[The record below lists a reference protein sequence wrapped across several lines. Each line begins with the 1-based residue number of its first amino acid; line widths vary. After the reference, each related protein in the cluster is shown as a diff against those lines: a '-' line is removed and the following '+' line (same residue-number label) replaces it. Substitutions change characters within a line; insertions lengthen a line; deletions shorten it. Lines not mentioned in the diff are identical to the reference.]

1 MEDEEP
7 LATRMLPHP
16 GGWMEP
22 VTLDLAY
29 WKAFDW
35 LVRQPDL
42 SIAKFMKDA
51 EELRGP
57 RDFNQ
62 ALESHLC
69 KFYNSVVNFYVKHNI
84 KPPPPTLY
92 RAKGKIA

>member
-62 ALESHLC
+62 ALESYLEIIEEFPNAC
-69 KFYNSVVNFYVKHNI
+69 ATGLGLS
-84 KPPPPTLY
+84 
-92 RAKGKIA
+92 

>member
-7 LATRMLPHP
+7 LATRMIPHP

-51 EELRGP
+51 EELRGYRGY
-57 RDFNQ
+57 RDFSQ
-62 ALESHLC
+62 ALESYLC
-69 KFYNSVVNFYVKHNI
+69 TFYNGVMNFYAEHNI
-84 KPPPPTLY
+84 KPPP
-92 RAKGKIA
+92 